1 MGTYWPISAGYE
13 AEIKL
18 KNVLG
23 DVCATMRT

>member
-1 MGTYWPISAGYE
+1 MKGSFWPISAGDE

-23 DVCATMRT
+23 DV

>member
-1 MGTYWPISAGYE
+1 LLPFMKGSFWPISAGDE

-23 DVCATMRT
+23 DV